1 MFPQGNFVL
10 QNGKSDKIHFKLIN
24 NLIVI
29 PVTINGIDLSFLLDS
44 GVSKPIIFNFFNLK
58 DQLSIHQTE
67 INHIQGLG
75 TDAPVESLRST
86 NNTIIIGEAVNLN
99 QDLFAIIDASINFV
113 PSLGIPIHGIIG
125 YDIFKDFVVEVN
137 YSRKF
142 IKLYNPQFYSSKF
155 SNKWRQLPLSFN
167 NKKPLIE
174 AAVSINKLEIP
185 VNLLIDTG
193 GSDALW
199 LFEDS
204 TQ

>member
-86 NNTIIIGEAVNLN
+86 NNTIIIGEAC
-99 QDLFAIIDASINFV
+99 A
-113 PSLGIPIHGIIG
+113 PS
-125 YDIFKDFVVEVN
+125 
-137 YSRKF
+137 
-142 IKLYNPQFYSSKF
+142 
-155 SNKWRQLPLSFN
+155 
-167 NKKPLIE
+167 
-174 AAVSINKLEIP
+174 
-185 VNLLIDTG
+185 
-193 GSDALW
+193 
-199 LFEDS
+199 
-204 TQ
+204 